1 MRLIID
7 KNFRDGRSMERRD
20 GRSIDRRDGRSIE
33 RRGGRSLDRR
43 ESRPTASTDRRRED
57 VARNSNATAAIDHNR
72 NIDRNRNKNLGK
84 LWFTLFINHTNVTFR
99 CFFSNEDYGFISHWI
114 CYTYVPLPLL
124 SPCYAG
130 PNLHEKKDIMSRG
143 NNFLGMD
150 LSDINKHIFH
160 LSSSMKHNM
169 N

>member
-84 LWFTLFINHTNVTFR
+84 LWFSLFINHTNVTFR
-99 CFFSNEDYGFISHWI
+99 CFFSNEIMVLFPTGYVIHMFLYLFFLPAMLVRICMRRKISCLAGTISWEWI
-114 CYTYVPLPLL
+114 YP
-124 SPCYAG
+124 
-130 PNLHEKKDIMSRG
+130 I
-143 NNFLGMD
+143 
-150 LSDINKHIFH
+150 
-160 LSSSMKHNM
+160 
-169 N
+169 